1 MTSDYICPSKYWI
14 DTKEEKERLLSNY
27 RMELQKKQCR
37 YFDLGKGECPFGNK
51 CFYRHEDAKV
61 SGEYSSSFRIFF
73 GNHRFSVRGWYQMSG
88 A

>member
-14 DTKEEKERLLSNY
+14 DTKEEKERLLGNY

-61 SGEYSSSFRIFF
+61 SGEHQPHGSLGQGHSS
-73 GNHRFSVRGWYQMSG
+73 
-88 A
+88 

>member
-61 SGEYSSSFRIFF
+61 SGEHQPHGSLGQGRSSDWR
-73 GNHRFSVRGWYQMSG
+73 VV
-88 A
+88 AT